1 MTATEQKVSPDAG
14 SSPPRGSPVA
24 PLHPLSLLVLI
35 AVLFAIYWSA
45 SFLLAANQATTR
57 FGADT
62 WFYTE
67 LADSDSL
74 QQLQKNEYI
83 GRVFRFHPLTVLLAA
98 AWMNALDWLEAWLT
112 QEQILRAMF
121 ALVSALGGYAAMSG
135 FSAIMLRRHVAFWG
149 AIYGVSLGIW
159 YFSSIEESKIV
170 SGSLATL
177 YIAIYLHLR
186 ERWTQRSAWLLTA
199 VLLLACL
206 NEIVAGF
213 LVVIPLVDSFVRHG
227 LDFRRMRWIVLH
239 ALAAPFALA
248 ILEAISRGR
257 FDAAKEHPEGATHF
271 SMLFWYIAQNDYS
284 VSSAYAFAL
293 RWLFFNLA
301 APEQKIHFVNAVIGY
316 GGDFDPQRLPY
327 FLSLFPA
334 ITALLF
340 IALMLAAW
348 LPRYRPAMT
357 RNAAGIMLALAAY
370 ILLRGTFFFL
380 LLPQEAML
388 FASSIS
394 FAMLL
399 LVALPFSASA
409 FPRKRIL
416 LALFA
421 TALFLANGAF
431 MLAPQS

>member
-1 MTATEQKVSPDAG
+1 MPDPG
-14 SSPPRGSPVA
+14 SAPQRGTLAA
-24 PLHPLSLLVLI
+24 PLHPLLLLLLL
-35 AVLFAIYWSA
+35 AVLFAIYWST

-74 QQLQKNEYI
+74 QRLYENELI
-83 GRVFRFHPLTVLLAA
+83 GRVFRFHPVTVLLAA

-121 ALVSALGGYAAMSG
+121 ALVGAVGGYAAMSG
-135 FSAIMLRRHVAFWG
+135 FAAIMLRRHVAFWG
-149 AIYGVSLGIW
+149 AIYGVSLGVW

-213 LVVIPLVDSFVRHG
+213 LVVIPLVDTFVRHG
-227 LDFRRMRWIVLH
+227 LDFRRMRWIFLH
-239 ALAAPFALA
+239 ALTAPFALL

-271 SMLFWYIAQNDYS
+271 SMLFWYIVQNEYS
-284 VSSAYAFAL
+284 ISSIYAFAL
-293 RWLFFNLA
+293 RWIFFNLA
-301 APEQKIHFVNAVIGY
+301 APEQKIHFVNAAIGY

-327 FLSLFPA
+327 FLSLLSTTAAVLIIA
-334 ITALLF
+334 ILFAAL
-340 IALMLAAW
+340 

-357 RNAAGIMLALAAY
+357 RNAAAIMLGLAAY

-394 FAMLL
+394 FALL
-399 LVALPFSASA
+399 LLIALPFSASA